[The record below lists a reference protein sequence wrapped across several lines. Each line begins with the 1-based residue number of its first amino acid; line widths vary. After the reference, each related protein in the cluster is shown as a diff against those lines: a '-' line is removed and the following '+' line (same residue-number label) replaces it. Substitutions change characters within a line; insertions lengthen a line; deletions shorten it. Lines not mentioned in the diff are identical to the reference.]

1 MVHIVLRKKGAELT
15 ELEEEVGDLM
25 DRHQLMEDNVGTS
38 ERELIEKV
46 GGGQSG
52 HVTMFIGPMLC
63 TGSLQREGRSIDIRS
78 L

>member
-1 MVHIVLRKKGAELT
+1 MISDLTDPTHLLSVVYMVLRKKGVELT

-46 GGGQSG
+46 GG
-52 HVTMFIGPMLC
+52 V
-63 TGSLQREGRSIDIRS
+63 SLVM
-78 L
+78 

>member
-1 MVHIVLRKKGAELT
+1 MYVVLRKKGAELT

-46 GGGQSG
+46 RGGHSG

-63 TGSLQREGRSIDIRS
+63 TVSLKRS
-78 L
+78 LIN

>member
-1 MVHIVLRKKGAELT
+1 MVYIVLRKKGAELT

-46 GGGQSG
+46 GG
-52 HVTMFIGPMLC
+52 V
-63 TGSLQREGRSIDIRS
+63 SLVM
-78 L
+78 

>member
-1 MVHIVLRKKGAELT
+1 MISDLTDPTHLLSVVHIVLRKKGAELT

-46 GGGQSG
+46 GG
-52 HVTMFIGPMLC
+52 V
-63 TGSLQREGRSIDIRS
+63 SLVM
-78 L
+78 

>member
-1 MVHIVLRKKGAELT
+1 MVLRKKGVELT

-46 GGGQSG
+46 GG
-52 HVTMFIGPMLC
+52 F
-63 TGSLQREGRSIDIRS
+63 SLGGGGGGGVWSCDNVHKMEM
-78 L
+78 